1 MTIAELEKDA
11 AIAAGAYEI
20 NWESLND
27 ERYRKDFVAA
37 LEAGVALVED
47 LESLY
52 VKLSNNQSV
61 AFPDSESPLPF
72 DDIEKYRMLIGEELY
87 GSYIIR
93 EIYHKY
99 KMVEAVMSAAALDTP
114 E

>member
-11 AIAAGAYEI
+11 AIAASAYEI
-20 NWESLND
+20 NWEQLED
-27 ERYRKDFVAA
+27 ERYRKDFVSS
-37 LEAGVALVED
+37 LEMGIALVEE

-61 AFPDSESPLPF
+61 VFPDTDSPLPF
-72 DDIEKYRMLIGEELY
+72 NDIEKYRMLIGQELY
-87 GSYIIR
+87 SSYVFR

-99 KMVEAVMSAAALDTP
+99 KMVEAVMSAALDTT